1 MFFVRCYRK
10 DVAKSGTT
18 NVAEWDKCP
27 DMNLFHQTCEGHG
40 EGKYILFQ
48 RGKGIR
54 GMRKINEYIV
64 ETPPLEA
71 HNWTNTPNISELLV
85 FAAEEF
91 GGEAGIAVKK
101 NMETADLSD
110 DELWSVFEQV
120 ANKQV
125 SGAEEFDS
133 FTKDIKSLLKEARKR
148 GMSSKGYSDAV
159 AAKEEETKTG
169 GLLSGGTGFAAG
181 LVVGGLGGAVATAT
195 HYRNKIAAMEERFG
209 AMETSLAE
217 TEKTLKAETE
227 KREKEAE
234 ERAKQ
239 KKADDAVKAFDNRLH
254 LDASFLS
261 NFNGNN
267 GPKY

>member
-10 DVAKSGTT
+10 DVAKSGTI
-18 NVAEWDKCP
+18 NVAEWDNCP
-27 DMNLFHQTCEGHG
+27 DMNLFHQTCEGNG

-64 ETPPLEA
+64 ERQPLES
-71 HNWTNTPNISELLV
+71 HNRTSNPSMAELLV

-91 GGEAGIAVKK
+91 SGESGIAVKK
-101 NMETADLSD
+101 NMDTSDLSD
-110 DELWSVFEQV
+110 SELWGVFEQV

-125 SGAEEFDS
+125 SGAEEFEA
-133 FTKDIKSLLKEARKR
+133 FTKDIKSLLKEVKKR
-148 GMSSKGYSDAV
+148 GMSSEGYSEAL
-159 AAKEEETKTG
+159 ALKESE
-169 GLLSGGTGFAAG
+169 SGGVGKLGVGATFGAG
-181 LVVGGLGGAVATAT
+181 VLIGALGGVYGTAQ
-195 HYRNKIAAMEERFG
+195 HYKTKMAEMDERFG
-209 AMETSLAE
+209 ALETSLAE
-217 TEKTLKAETE
+217 TERTLK
-227 KREKEAE
+227 KEAE
-234 ERAKQ
+234 KRAKE
-239 KKADDAVKAFDNRLH
+239 KKAEQAVKAFDQRLN

>member
-1 MFFVRCYRK
+1 MFFIRCYRK

-18 NVAEWDKCP
+18 NVAEWDNCP

-64 ETPPLEA
+64 AQQETA
-71 HNWTNTPNISELLV
+71 SNNWMDSPNISELLV

-101 NMETADLSD
+101 NMETSDLSD
-110 DELWSVFEQV
+110 EELWGVFEQV

-125 SGAEEFDS
+125 SGAEEFET
-133 FTKDIKSLLKEARKR
+133 FTKDIKSLLKEVKKR
-148 GMSSKGYSDAV
+148 GMSSEGYSDAV
-159 AAKEEETKTG
+159 ATKEADTKKG

-181 LVVGGLGGAVATAT
+181 LVVGGIGGAVATAT
-195 HYRNKIAAMEERFG
+195 HYRKQISDMEERFG

>member
-1 MFFVRCYRK
+1 MFFIRCYRK
-10 DVAKSGTT
+10 GAAKSGTT
-18 NVAEWDKCP
+18 NLAEWDKCP

-64 ETPPLEA
+64 EQRDSEA
-71 HNWTNTPNISELLV
+71 PHPVHNGRNSPNISELLV

-91 GGEAGIAVKK
+91 GGEAGIAVRK
-101 NMETADLSD
+101 NMETSDLSD
-110 DELWSVFEQV
+110 EELWGVFEQV

-125 SGAEEFDS
+125 SGAEEFET
-133 FTKDIKSLLKEARKR
+133 FTKDIKSLLKEVKKR
-148 GMSSKGYSDAV
+148 GMSSEGYSEVV
-159 AAKEEETKTG
+159 ATKESEDTKG

-181 LVVGGLGGAVATAT
+181 LVVGGIAGVAATAT
-195 HYRNKIAAMEERFG
+195 HYRKKIDEMDERFG
-209 AMETSLAE
+209 ALETSLAE
-217 TEKTLKAETE
+217 TEKTLKSESK
-227 KREKEAE
+227 KRENEKKAE
-234 ERAKQ
+234 E
-239 KKADDAVKAFDNRLH
+239 AVRKFDNRLN

>member
-18 NVAEWDKCP
+18 NVAEWDNCP

-64 ETPPLEA
+64 EPQETA
-71 HNWTNTPNISELLV
+71 GNNWINSPNISELLV

-101 NMETADLSD
+101 NMETSDLSD
-110 DELWSVFEQV
+110 DELLGVFEQV

-125 SGAEEFDS
+125 SGAEEFEA
-133 FTKDIKSLLKEARKR
+133 FTKDIKALLKEVRKR
-148 GMSSKGYSDAV
+148 GMSSEGYSEAV
-159 AAKEEETKTG
+159 ATKEAETKG
-169 GLLSGGTGFAAG
+169 GLLSDAKPFLAGTLVGAFGGWA
-181 LVVGGLGGAVATAT
+181 ATAT
-195 HYRNKIAAMEERFG
+195 HYRKKITDMEERFG
-209 AMETSLAE
+209 AMEVSLAE
-217 TEKTLKAETE
+217 TEKTLKKEAE

-234 ERAKQ
+234 ERAKE
-239 KKADDAVKAFDNRLH
+239 KRAENAVKAFDNRLN

>member
-10 DVAKSGTT
+10 GAAKSGTL
-18 NVAEWDKCP
+18 NVAEWDNCP
-27 DMNLFHQTCEGHG
+27 DMNLFHQTCEGNG

-54 GMRKINEYIV
+54 GMRKLNEYIV

-71 HNWTNTPNISELLV
+71 QNWINSPNISELLV

-101 NMETADLSD
+101 NMETSDLSD
-110 DELWSVFEQV
+110 DELWGVFEQV

-125 SGAEEFDS
+125 SGAEEFES
-133 FTKDIKSLLKEARKR
+133 FTKDIKALVKEAKKR
-148 GMSSKGYSDAV
+148 GMSSEGYSEAV
-159 AAKEEETKTG
+159 ATKESETKTN

-181 LVVGGLGGAVATAT
+181 LVVGGLSGVAATAT
-195 HYRNKIAAMEERFG
+195 YYRKQISDMEERFG
-209 AMETSLAE
+209 AMESSLAE
-217 TEKTLKAETE
+217 TERTLK
-227 KREKEAE
+227 KEAE
-234 ERAKQ
+234 ERAKE
-239 KKADDAVKAFDNRLH
+239 KKTEQAVKAFDSRLN

-261 NFNGNN
+261 NFNGNH

>member
-18 NVAEWDKCP
+18 NVAEWDNCP

-40 EGKYILFQ
+40 ERKYILFQ

-64 ETPPLEA
+64 EPQETA
-71 HNWTNTPNISELLV
+71 GNNWINSPNISELLV

-101 NMETADLSD
+101 NMETSDLSD
-110 DELWSVFEQV
+110 DELLGVFEQV

-125 SGAEEFDS
+125 SGAEEFEA
-133 FTKDIKSLLKEARKR
+133 FTKDIKALLKEVRKR
-148 GMSSKGYSDAV
+148 GMSSEGYSDAV
-159 AAKEEETKTG
+159 ASKEAEAKMG
-169 GLLSGGTGFAAG
+169 GLLSGGTGFMAG
-181 LVVGGLGGAVATAT
+181 ILVGGVGGAVATAT
-195 HYRNKIAAMEERFG
+195 HYRKKITDMEERFG
-209 AMETSLAE
+209 AMEASLAE
-217 TEKTLKAETE
+217 TEKTLKKEAE

-234 ERAKQ
+234 ERAKE
-239 KKADDAVKAFDNRLH
+239 KRAENAVKAFDNRLN

>member
-1 MFFVRCYRK
+1 MFFIRCYRK
-10 DVAKSGTT
+10 GAAKSGTT
-18 NVAEWDKCP
+18 NLAEWDKCP
-27 DMNLFHQTCEGHG
+27 DMNLFHQTCEGNG

-71 HNWTNTPNISELLV
+71 QNWINSPNMSELLV

-91 GGEAGIAVKK
+91 GGEAGIAVRK
-101 NMETADLSD
+101 NMETSDLSD
-110 DELWSVFEQV
+110 EELWGVFEQV

-125 SGAEEFDS
+125 SGAEEFET
-133 FTKDIKSLLKEARKR
+133 FTKDIKSLLKEVKKR
-148 GMSSKGYSDAV
+148 GMSSEGYSEVV
-159 AAKEEETKTG
+159 ATKESEDTKG

-181 LVVGGLGGAVATAT
+181 LVVGGIAGVAATAT
-195 HYRNKIAAMEERFG
+195 HYRKKIDEMDERFG
-209 AMETSLAE
+209 ALETSLAE
-217 TEKTLKAETE
+217 TEKTLKSESK
-227 KREKEAE
+227 KRENEKKAE
-234 ERAKQ
+234 E
-239 KKADDAVKAFDNRLH
+239 AVRKFDNRLN

>member
-1 MFFVRCYRK
+1 MFFIRCYRK

-18 NVAEWDKCP
+18 NVAEWDNCP

-64 ETPPLEA
+64 AQQETA
-71 HNWTNTPNISELLV
+71 SNNWMDSPNISELLV

-101 NMETADLSD
+101 NMETSDLSD
-110 DELWSVFEQV
+110 EELWGVFEQV

-125 SGAEEFDS
+125 SGAEEFES
-133 FTKDIKSLLKEARKR
+133 FTKDIKSLLKEVKKR
-148 GMSSKGYSDAV
+148 GMSSEGYSDAV
-159 AAKEEETKTG
+159 ATKEAEMKG
-169 GLLSGGTGFAAG
+169 GLLSNATPFLAGTLVGAFGGWA
-181 LVVGGLGGAVATAT
+181 ATAT
-195 HYRNKIAAMEERFG
+195 HYRKQISDMEERFG

-217 TEKTLKAETE
+217 TEKTLKAETK

-234 ERAKQ
+234 ERVKQ